1 VPRAASLLV
10 ALLLVAF
17 AAVPAQA
24 ATTYKSYS
32 ATFSGSH
39 GTTRLTVYTNRAGSL
54 ALSPK
59 TMTAGTWGVAIWRGT
74 CSALSSKIV
83 TLPNLAIGSS
93 RAATRTNAISTTIMS
108 RLKGY
113 KAAIRL
119 TRGSSVVCAS
129 ITTISVPAAAT
140 ASTPQTPTT
149 PSNCQSGYSPCLPI
163 VADLDC
169 PDVRALGKAPVRVT
183 GSDPYRLDA
192 DDDGIGC
199 E

>member
-1 VPRAASLLV
+1 MPRAASLLC
-10 ALLLVAF
+10 ALLLVAL
-17 AAVPAQA
+17 AAAPAQA
-24 ATTYKSYS
+24 ATTYKTYS
-32 ATFSGSH
+32 ASFSGSH
-39 GTTRLTVYTNRAGSL
+39 GTTKLTVYTNRAGSL

-59 TMTAGTWGVAIWRGT
+59 TMTAGTWAVAIWRGT

-129 ITTISVPAAAT
+129 ITTISVPAAA
-140 ASTPQTPTT
+140 APITPAT

-169 PDVRALGKAPVRVT
+169 PDVRALGQAPVRVT